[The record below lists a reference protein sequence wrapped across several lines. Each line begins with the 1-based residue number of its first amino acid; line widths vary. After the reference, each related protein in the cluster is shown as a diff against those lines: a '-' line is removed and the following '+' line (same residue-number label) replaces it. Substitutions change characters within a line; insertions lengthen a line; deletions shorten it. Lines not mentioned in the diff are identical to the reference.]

1 MLTFLVF
8 LKRVKNFLLKH
19 KTKFIIV
26 AVILAAFITAK
37 IITTAYDNYIYNKQQ
52 KKLNELD
59 KQISNSNI
67 NTQTIKEEMKIKR
80 DQIIKID
87 PKVKQKKEEIKNLNK
102 TVNTNISFDEA
113 NRLRCE
119 VYPEDKGCLK

>member
-8 LKRVKNFLLKH
+8 LKRVKNFLLEH

-26 AVILAAFITAK
+26 AVILGAFITAK

-67 NTQTIKEEMKIKR
+67 NTQTIKEEMKIKK

-102 TVNTNISFDEA
+102 TVNTNIPFDEA

-119 VYPEDKGCLK
+119 VYPEDKGC